1 METPAAGSG
10 YDRTMTYPP
19 QDPGAM
25 PPGAPDPYAQNAQ
38 VPDPY
43 AQNPY
48 GQSQPAS
55 QPPAGGYAPGQAG
68 ADPSYASPVPS
79 QQTSQLPGGYQPS
92 QPYYPQPGYDPN
104 QPYQQYPGYGP
115 PPVQATTKG
124 GGGTA
129 LLVIGVVLLMALGAV
144 GGYFWLGG
152 KGGDEGDLAGAQDP
166 TTSEESAPDD
176 GGESGDEEPTGEEAP
191 GPSGTGL
198 SVASIGAVTPL
209 PASGDWLPY
218 YGPGVA
224 YEPMTDSEAYVL
236 QHTETWISFLGT
248 GLFSGA
254 VAQYDPA
261 NLEASAANAAEVW
274 LDGAFSTVVG
284 YEMSEIV
291 YQDVEVDGKP
301 GVLATWKNSWT
312 STDASTDTFEDTAIL
327 VVDVDGVNGFLGI
340 ASIAQSGTDSYQA
353 AVDALLATDFDA
365 ETA

>member
-1 METPAAGSG
+1 
-10 YDRTMTYPP
+10 MTYPP
-19 QDPGAM
+19 QDPGAV
-25 PPGAPDPYAQNAQ
+25 PPGGAPDPYAQNPYSA
-38 VPDPY
+38 DPY

-68 ADPSYASPVPS
+68 ADPSYAVPS
-79 QQTSQLPGGYQPS
+79 QQTSQLPGGYQPGA
-92 QPYYPQPGYDPN
+92 PYQPGFDPN

-115 PPVQATTKG
+115 PPVQATTRG

-152 KGGDEGDLAGAQDP
+152 GDEGDDDTAGGQDP
-166 TTSEESAPDD
+166 GTSQESAPDD
-176 GGESGDEEPTGEEAP
+176 GGESGDEEGTGEEAP
-191 GPSGTGL
+191 GPTGTAL
-198 SVASIGAVTPL
+198 LVASIGAVTPL
-209 PASGDWLPY
+209 PASGDWQPY

-236 QHTETWISFLGT
+236 QHTDTWISFLGT

-261 NLEASAANAAEVW
+261 DLNASAANAAEVW

-284 YEMSEIV
+284 YEMSEIA
-291 YQDVEVDGKP
+291 YQDVEVDGKA